1 MMHDKI
7 TLIDTSSWIEALRER
22 GKPTVRERVRE
33 LIVDG
38 QAVWCDLVLL
48 ELWNGARGEYE
59 KKKLNELQKEI
70 HSLPTTDNVWELSRE
85 LARKC
90 RKAGKTVP
98 PSDLL
103 IAACAF
109 HHDAAI
115 EHSDPH
121 FDVIQEIHSKQT

>member
-1 MMHDKI
+1 MMNDKI
-7 TLIDTSSWIEALRER
+7 TLIDTSSWIEALRET
-22 GKPTVRERVRE
+22 GKPAVRERVRE

-38 QAVWCDLVLL
+38 LAVWCDFVLL

-70 HSLPTTDNVWELSRE
+70 YSLPTTDSVWELSRE

-121 FDVIQEIHSKQT
+121 FVVIQEIHSK